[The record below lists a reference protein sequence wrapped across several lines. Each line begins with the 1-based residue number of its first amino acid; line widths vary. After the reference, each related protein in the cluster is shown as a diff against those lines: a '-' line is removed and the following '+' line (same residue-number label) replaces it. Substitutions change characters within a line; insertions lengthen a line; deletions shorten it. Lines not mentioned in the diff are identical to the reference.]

1 MRRLTIFLLLTFLL
15 TTACRPKA
23 PETIGF
29 LQGNYAFMPYHNRV
43 QIIDIADETRP
54 QWVREVT
61 LPGEVVKVVV
71 DGRFLYI
78 AHQTAL
84 ISWDSIAGPPDA
96 GLQIVDVSDP
106 TLPQMRGFFRSRSIP
121 TDLAVQDDVVYLADW
136 EHVSVVD
143 VSDVDNPTSDTQLP
157 DGANSLSVANNLLV
171 SSWGGCGFRTGDCG
185 GGLRL
190 YDLAVPKQP
199 SALGQM
205 QVDTLPGYDVTV
217 SDGYAFTT
225 GNGLWVV
232 DLYDPEN
239 LEVNGR
245 NNLTEDLL
253 FPSKIVVQ
261 GTIAY
266 VQQYDRLQL
275 LNVSQPATPV
285 LLGQYFTSN
294 YVTDL
299 TVRGERAYLVGWS
312 GLEIIDVADPAS
324 PQLVGSYLFEN
335 PVPSSPLPTATP

>member
-1 MRRLTIFLLLTFLL
+1 MRRLTFFLLLTLL
-15 TTACRPKA
+15 LATACRPQE
-23 PETIGF
+23 PDTIGL
-29 LQGNYAFMPYHNRV
+29 LQGNYAFMPYQNRV
-43 QIIDIADETRP
+43 QIIDVSDETRP
-54 QWVREVT
+54 EWVREVT
-61 LPGEVVKVVV
+61 LPGEVVKVVAN
-71 DGRFLYI
+71 GRFLYI

-84 ISWDSIAGPPDA
+84 TSWDSIAGPPDA

-106 TLPQMRGFFRSRSIP
+106 TLPQLRGFFRSHSIP

-143 VSDVDNPTSDTQLP
+143 VSDVDNPTSDIQLP
-157 DGANSLSVANNLLV
+157 DGANSLTVANNLLV
-171 SSWGGCGFRTGDCG
+171 SSWGSCSFRTGYCG

-190 YDLAVPKQP
+190 FDLAVAKQP
-199 SALGQM
+199 SAIGQM

-225 GNGLWVV
+225 GNGVWVV
-232 DLYDPEN
+232 DLYDLEN

-245 NNLTEDLL
+245 YSLTQDLL

-266 VQQYDRLQL
+266 VQLYDELQL
-275 LNVSQPATPV
+275 LDVSQPATPV

-294 YVTDL
+294 YITDL

-324 PQLVGSYLFEN
+324 PRLVGSYLVAN
-335 PVPSSPLPTATP
+335 PVPGSPSPTATP